1 MRRGA
6 SARTHSGGTGA
17 ARAGSSRP
25 CRADGDPGVS
35 HEGALHLDDILAR
48 RTRISIDTWD
58 RGDAAAREVAEL
70 VAPILG
76 WDAAAVEREV
86 DHYRARVAAERE
98 SQEQLDDLTAD
109 AARLGAEDVRVG
121 AG

>member
-1 MRRGA
+1 MPK
-6 SARTHSGGTGA
+6 T
-17 ARAGSSRP
+17 
-25 CRADGDPGVS
+25 
-35 HEGALHLDDILAR
+35 LW
-48 RTRISIDTWD
+48 ISIDSWD